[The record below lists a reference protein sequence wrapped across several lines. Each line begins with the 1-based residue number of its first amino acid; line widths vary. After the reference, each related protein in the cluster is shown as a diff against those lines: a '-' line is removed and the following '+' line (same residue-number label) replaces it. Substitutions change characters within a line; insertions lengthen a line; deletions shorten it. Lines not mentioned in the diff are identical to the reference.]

1 MKKILLLVALVGL
14 LGASARADSPDWA
27 TRISVSSQVSVS
39 TSSTGTQLVAADPY
53 AKKTCLMNS
62 TTNYLLLGDADT
74 TFSTTTTGSF
84 RLLGTVA
91 TAQPDWICLDGPG
104 IPYRGA
110 LRAVSSGAVAITI
123 GVLREQ

>member
-62 TTNYLLLGDADT
+62 TT
-74 TFSTTTTGSF
+74 FSTTTTGSF